1 MFTESI
7 TCESLQARTRL
18 PSLANRA
25 AIGYRSRPTPAVTLF
40 ESSNSGNAYG
50 SIGAELSNIIER
62 AADERGL
69 SIRALPGYVLSAS
82 IEGQI
87 EYLSPDIL
95 RYTGKL
101 PQDIQSDWSACVH
114 PDDVERCRNL
124 WTQLP
129 ASAESVE
136 IEIRLRRHDG
146 SYRWFRST
154 ARAIR
159 DSAGGAIRFC
169 AVAWDVDDRVQ
180 AQQALEA
187 QAQKLRLI
195 VDTIPGSVW
204 QVGRDGLEY
213 LNRFTTDYTGKRPE
227 ELIDPGWQ
235 DVLHPD
241 DIEHFRNTW
250 LQTVNHGTPLS
261 IDFRLRRRDGVF
273 RWFRTQGTEIRGDG
287 DRVTGWVGVDIDI
300 DDARR
305 AADAEALR
313 KSEHAMRMIIETIPA
328 LVWRATPQGT
338 VDYVNPRL
346 MAYTGKT
353 LQQLERSAWS
363 ELLHPEDIETTCRI
377 MNRCLESG
385 ESYALTCRIRDSQGS
400 YRWFEVRADAQR
412 DAAGN
417 IAHWYGMHIDVEES
431 RKLQDALRQA
441 QSKLERAAQLATVG
455 ELSASIAHEINQPL
469 TAIAANAQ
477 ACQGWLSRNPAN
489 LDKARASMANIIQDV
504 SGAAV
509 VVKRIRALFK
519 ESAPMKTLLNV
530 NELIEEVVEFMR
542 YELDRR
548 RIRVELQLQSHS
560 SLTLA
565 DRVQIQQVLVNL
577 MQNGADALE
586 RSGEQARMLLIR
598 ARVEVADVVVEV
610 CDNGVGF
617 KSADRFFEAFFTTKE
632 DGLGMGLAI
641 CHSIIE
647 THAGRIWAAH
657 NQPHGAV
664 FGFALPVMSP
674 VRPADG

>member
-1 MFTESI
+1 MESI
-7 TCESLQARTRL
+7 TCKSTQGRTRS
-18 PSLANRA
+18 PPLANGA
-25 AIGYRSRPTPAVTLF
+25 AIGYRTRPTPAMSLF
-40 ESSNSGNAYG
+40 ESSNSGGVYR
-50 SIGAELSNIIER
+50 STGATLSNILER
-62 AADERGL
+62 GVDEPGL
-69 SIRALPGYVLSAS
+69 SIRALPGFVLSAL
-82 IEGQI
+82 IDGQL

-101 PQDIQSDWSACVH
+101 PQDIQSGWSDCVH
-114 PDDVERCRNL
+114 PDDVERCLNL

-129 ASAESVE
+129 ASSESVE

-146 SYRWFRST
+146 SYRWFRAA

-159 DSAGGAIRFC
+159 DSAAGTIRIC
-169 AVAWDVDDRVQ
+169 AVAWDVEDRFR

-187 QAQKLRLI
+187 QAQRLRLI

-213 LNRFTTDYTGKRPE
+213 LNRFTIAYTGKRPE

-241 DIEHFRNTW
+241 DIKHFRDTW
-250 LQTVNHGTPLS
+250 LETVNKGVPLS
-261 IDFRLRRRDGVF
+261 IEFRLRRHDGVF

-287 DRVTGWVGVDIDI
+287 GEVTGWVGVDIDI

-305 AADAEALR
+305 AAEADALR
-313 KSEHAMRMIIETIPA
+313 KSERAMRMIIETIPA
-328 LVWRATPQGT
+328 LVWRATPQGHL
-338 VDYVNPRL
+338 DYVNPRL

-353 LQQLERSAWS
+353 LQQLERSDWS
-363 ELLHPEDIETTCRI
+363 ELLHPDDIEATCRI
-377 MNRCLESG
+377 LNRCLESG
-385 ESYALTCRIRDSQGS
+385 ESYALTCRMRNSQGS

-412 DAAGN
+412 DATGH
-417 IAHWYGMHIDVEES
+417 IAHWYGMHIDIQES
-431 RKLQDALRQA
+431 RKLQDALRQS

-469 TAIAANAQ
+469 SAIAANAQ
-477 ACQGWLSRNPAN
+477 ACQGWLSKNPTN
-489 LDKARASMANIIQDV
+489 LDKARVSIENIIQDV
-504 SGAAV
+504 NGAAV

-519 ESAPMKTLLNV
+519 ESAPSKELFNV

-548 RIRVELQLQSHS
+548 GIRVELQLKGHS

-577 MQNGADALE
+577 LQNGADALE
-586 RSGEQARMLLIR
+586 LSGERARMLLIR
-598 ARVEVADVVVEV
+598 ARAEGADVIVEV

-617 KSADRFFEAFFTTKE
+617 KSADRLFDAFFTTKD

-641 CHSIIE
+641 CRSIIE
-647 THAGRIWAAH
+647 AHAGRLWAAH
-657 NQPHGAV
+657 NEPHGAI

-674 VRPADG
+674 ARPAPR